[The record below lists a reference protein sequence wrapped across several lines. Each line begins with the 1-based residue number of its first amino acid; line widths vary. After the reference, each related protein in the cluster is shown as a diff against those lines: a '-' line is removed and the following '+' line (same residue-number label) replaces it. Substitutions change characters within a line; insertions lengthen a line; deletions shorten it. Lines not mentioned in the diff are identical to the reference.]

1 MTSQTATGTT
11 VAETN
16 LKPGALRLP
25 SIFMQSLTM
34 VAPGIAALFYTP
46 VVVGQAGLAAPLAY
60 PIAFVIVL
68 LTAIVLAEL
77 AKAVPGAGGYYNYVA
92 RGINPSAG
100 FLVSWLNI
108 IYAPLVLGA
117 VTVFGGW
124 VLASSLEWTGVARDW
139 FPIGFSFVIVTIV
152 AIIQYM
158 GVQLSGKTIVITG
171 GIELIV
177 VFLLG
182 LWGLANPGP
191 GGLNLEPFN
200 PGNATSA
207 AGLFIAAVF
216 AIQAFTG
223 WEGSAPM
230 AEESE
235 NPTRNVPRALI
246 GSVILFGIFI
256 VLVQWG
262 VMIGWGTDKFA
273 DIPKSPE
280 LPGIVLAKQFWGAAW
295 GILLIMLISSV
306 IAVSIAC
313 ANVSTR
319 MWYRMGADGAFPK
332 WFSAVHPTRRTPVN
346 AILAQWVL
354 AIATAIVLTA
364 LAYAFTPV
372 PQGQTSLSMDTVY
385 QNQYYMDGVGIG
397 YVVLIIYTMGN
408 IAAYLLYSRERRS
421 EYSIWLHLVFPVL
434 STLGMVLVLLFSLNI
449 IGGDPLAFQPDKAT
463 LLPAPL
469 HLPVIFVAV
478 WFILGLIL
486 VAYLRSSGHTGWMQ
500 AAADGASER
509 PATPEEIEALKG
521 EW

>member
-1 MTSQTATGTT
+1 MTAQTAAGTT

-46 VVVGQAGLAAPLAY
+46 VVVGQTGLAAPLAY

-68 LTAIVLAEL
+68 LTAIVLAQL
-77 AKAVPGAGGYYNYVA
+77 ARAVPGAGGYYNYVS
-92 RGINPSAG
+92 RGINPSSG

-108 IYAPLVLGA
+108 IFAPLVLGA

-124 VLASSLEWTGVARDW
+124 VLASSLEWTGALRDW
-139 FPIGFSFVIVTIV
+139 FPIVFGVVIVSIV
-152 AIIQYM
+152 AIIQYL
-158 GVQLSGKTIVITG
+158 GVQLSGKTLIITG

-177 VFLLG
+177 VSLLG

-191 GGLNLEPFN
+191 GGLNFEPFN
-200 PGNATSA
+200 PGNASST

-235 NPTRNVPRALI
+235 NPTKNVPRALI

-256 VLVQWG
+256 VIVQWG
-262 VMIGWGTDKFA
+262 VMVGWGTDRFA

-280 LPGIVLAKQFWGAAW
+280 LPGIVLAKQFWGGAW

-313 ANVSTR
+313 ANVGTR
-319 MWYRMGADGAFPK
+319 MYYRMGADGAFPK
-332 WFSAVHPTRRTPVN
+332 WFGKVHPERRTPVN
-346 AILAQWVL
+346 AIIAQWVL
-354 AIATAIVLTA
+354 AIATIVVFCGVAA
-364 LAYAFTPV
+364 LFTPV
-372 PQGQTSLSMDTVY
+372 PEGQTSVPLDTIY
-385 QNQYYMDGVGIG
+385 QNQYYIDGYLIG

-408 IAAYLLYSRERRS
+408 IAAWMLYRRERKS
-421 EYSIWLHLVFPVL
+421 EFSWILHGLFPVL
-434 STLGMVLVLLFSLNI
+434 STLGMIVVLLFSLNFF
-449 IGGDPLAFQPDKAT
+449 GPNLEFQPDKWT
-463 LLPAPL
+463 LPPAPFNI
-469 HLPVIFVAV
+469 PVVFVGV
-478 WFILGLIL
+478 WFIVGLIL
-486 VAYLRSSGHTGWMQ
+486 VAYLRSSGHTDWMQ

-509 PATPEEIEALKG
+509 PATEEELEALKG

>member
-1 MTSQTATGTT
+1 MTAQSATGTT

-46 VVVGQAGLAAPLAY
+46 VVVAQAGLAAPLAY

-68 LTAIVLAEL
+68 LTAIVLAQL
-77 AKAVPGAGGYYNYVA
+77 ARAVPGAGGYYNYVS
-92 RGINPSAG
+92 RGINPTSG
-100 FLVSWLNI
+100 FLVSWLNL

-117 VTVFGGW
+117 VTVFGGY
-124 VLASSLEWTGVARDW
+124 VLASSLEWTGTARDW
-139 FPIGFSFVIVTIV
+139 FPIGFSLVIVTIV
-152 AIIQYM
+152 AIIQYL
-158 GVQLSGKTIVITG
+158 GVQLSGKTLVITG

-177 VFLLG
+177 VFVLG
-182 LWGLANPGP
+182 IWGLANPGP
-191 GGLNLEPFN
+191 GGLNLQPFN
-200 PGNATSA
+200 PGNATSIS
-207 AGLFIAAVF
+207 GLFIAAVF

-223 WEGSAPM
+223 WEGAAPM

-246 GSVILFGIFI
+246 GSVLLFGIFI
-256 VLVQWG
+256 VIVQWG

-280 LPGIVLAKQFWGAAW
+280 LPGIVLAKQFWSGLW

-332 WFSAVHPTRRTPVN
+332 WFGVVHPTRKTPVN
-346 AILAQWVL
+346 AIIAQWVL
-354 AIATAIVLTA
+354 AILTAFGLTA
-364 LAYAFTPV
+364 LALAFTPV
-372 PQGQTSLSMDTVY
+372 PAGASSVPMDLIY
-385 QNQYYMDGVGIG
+385 QNQYYIDGVGIG

-421 EYSIWLHLVFPVL
+421 EYNVWLHLVFPVL

-449 IGGDPLAFQPDKAT
+449 IGGDPLTIQGPS
-463 LLPAPL
+463 LPAAPL
-469 HLPVIFVAV
+469 NIPVVFVGV

-486 VAYLRSSGHTGWMQ
+486 ALYLRSSGHTDWMQ

-509 PATPEEIEALKG
+509 PATPEEVEGLKG

>member
-1 MTSQTATGTT
+1 MSAQTAAGST

-16 LKPGALRLP
+16 LRPGALRLP

-46 VVVGQAGLAAPLAY
+46 VVVGQTGLAAPLAY
-60 PIAFVIVL
+60 PIAFIIVL
-68 LTAIVLAEL
+68 LTAIVLAQL
-77 AKAVPGAGGYYNYVA
+77 ARAVPGAGGYYNYVS

-108 IYAPLVLGA
+108 IFAPLVLGA

-124 VLASSLEWTGVARDW
+124 VLASSLEWSGPLRDW
-139 FPIGFSFVIVTIV
+139 FPIIFGVVIVSIV
-152 AIIQYM
+152 AIIQYL
-158 GVQLSGKTIVITG
+158 GVQLSGKTLIITG

-177 VFLLG
+177 VSLLG

-191 GGLNLEPFN
+191 GGLNFEPFN
-200 PGNATSA
+200 PGNASST

-223 WEGSAPM
+223 WEGAAPM

-235 NPTRNVPRALI
+235 NPTTNVPRALI

-256 VLVQWG
+256 VIVQWG
-262 VMIGWGTDKFA
+262 VMVGWGTDRFA
-273 DIPKSPE
+273 EIPKSPE
-280 LPGIVLAKQFWGAAW
+280 LPGIALAKQFWGGAW

-313 ANVSTR
+313 ANVGTR
-319 MWYRMGADGAFPK
+319 MYYRMGADGAFPR
-332 WFSAVHPTRRTPVN
+332 WFGKVHPERKTPVN
-346 AILAQWVL
+346 AIVAQWVL
-354 AIATAIVLTA
+354 ALATIVIFCLVAA
-364 LAYAFTPV
+364 LFTPV
-372 PQGQTSLSMDTVY
+372 PEGQTSVPLDTIY
-385 QNQYYMDGVGIG
+385 QNQYYIDGYLIG

-408 IAAYLLYSRERRS
+408 IAAYMLYRRERKAEFS
-421 EYSIWLHLVFPVL
+421 WILHGLFPIL
-434 STLGMVLVLLFSLNI
+434 STFGMLVVLLFSLNFF
-449 IGGDPLAFQPDKAT
+449 GPNLEFQPDKWT
-463 LLPAPL
+463 LPPAPFNI
-469 HLPVIFVAV
+469 PVVFVGV
-478 WFILGLIL
+478 WFIIGLIL
-486 VAYLRSSGHTGWMQ
+486 VAYLRSSGHTDWMQ

-509 PATPEEIEALKG
+509 PATSEELEALKG

>member
-1 MTSQTATGTT
+1 MTAQTAAGTT
-11 VAETN
+11 VADTN
-16 LKPGALRLP
+16 LRPGALRLP

-46 VVVGQAGLAAPLAY
+46 VVVGQTGLAAPLAY

-68 LTAIVLAEL
+68 LTAIVLAQL
-77 AKAVPGAGGYYNYVA
+77 ARAVLGAGGYYNYVS
-92 RGINPSAG
+92 RGINPSSG

-108 IYAPLVLGA
+108 IFAPLVLGA

-124 VLASSLEWTGVARDW
+124 VLASSLEWTGTLRDW
-139 FPIGFSFVIVTIV
+139 FPILFGVVIVSIV
-152 AIIQYM
+152 AGIQYL
-158 GVQLSGKTIVITG
+158 GVQLSGKTLIITG

-177 VFLLG
+177 VSLLG

-191 GGLNLEPFN
+191 GGLNFEPFN
-200 PGNATSA
+200 PGNASST

-223 WEGSAPM
+223 WEGAAPM

-235 NPTRNVPRALI
+235 NPTKNVPRALI

-256 VLVQWG
+256 VIVQWG
-262 VMIGWGTDKFA
+262 VMVGWGTDKFA

-280 LPGIVLAKQFWGAAW
+280 LPGIVLAKQFWGGAW

-313 ANVSTR
+313 ANVGTR
-319 MWYRMGADGAFPK
+319 MYYRMGADGAFPK
-332 WFSAVHPTRRTPVN
+332 WFGKVHPTRRTPVN
-346 AILAQWVL
+346 AIIAQWVL
-354 AIATAIVLTA
+354 ALATIVIFCGVAA
-364 LAYAFTPV
+364 LFTPV
-372 PQGQTSLSMDTVY
+372 PEGKTSVPLDTIY
-385 QNQYYMDGVGIG
+385 QNQYYIDGYLIG

-408 IAAYLLYSRERRS
+408 IAAWMLYRRERRS
-421 EYSIWLHLVFPVL
+421 EFSWVLHGLFPIL
-434 STLGMVLVLLFSLNI
+434 STLGMIVVLLFSLNFF
-449 IGGDPLAFQPDKAT
+449 GPNLEFQPDKWT
-463 LLPAPL
+463 LPPAPFNI
-469 HLPVIFVAV
+469 PVVFVGV
-478 WFILGLIL
+478 WFIVGLIL
-486 VAYLRSSGHTGWMQ
+486 VAYLRSSGHTDWMQ

-509 PATPEEIEALKG
+509 PATPEEVEALKG

>member
-1 MTSQTATGTT
+1 MTAQSATGTT

-46 VVVGQAGLAAPLAY
+46 VVVAQAGLAAPLAY

-68 LTAIVLAEL
+68 LTAIVLAQL
-77 AKAVPGAGGYYNYVA
+77 ARAVPGAGGYYNYVS
-92 RGINPSAG
+92 RGINPTSG
-100 FLVSWLNI
+100 FLVSWLNL

-117 VTVFGGW
+117 VTVFGGY
-124 VLASSLEWTGVARDW
+124 VLASSLEWTGTARDW
-139 FPIGFSFVIVTIV
+139 FPIGFSLVIVTIV
-152 AIIQYM
+152 AIIQYL
-158 GVQLSGKTIVITG
+158 GVQLSGKTLVITG

-177 VFLLG
+177 VFVLG
-182 LWGLANPGP
+182 IWGLANPGP
-191 GGLNLEPFN
+191 GGLNFQPFN
-200 PGNATSA
+200 PGNATSIS
-207 AGLFIAAVF
+207 GLFIAAVF

-223 WEGSAPM
+223 WEGAAPM

-246 GSVILFGIFI
+246 GSVLLFGIFI
-256 VLVQWG
+256 VIVQWG

-280 LPGIVLAKQFWGAAW
+280 LPGIVLAKQFWSGLW

-332 WFSAVHPTRRTPVN
+332 WFGVVHPTRKTPVN
-346 AILAQWVL
+346 AIIAQWVL
-354 AIATAIVLTA
+354 AILTAFGLTA
-364 LAYAFTPV
+364 LALAFTPV
-372 PQGQTSLSMDTVY
+372 PAGASSVPMDLIY
-385 QNQYYMDGVGIG
+385 QNQYYIDGVGIG

-421 EYSIWLHLVFPVL
+421 EYNVWLHLVFPVL

-449 IGGDPLAFQPDKAT
+449 IGGDPLTIQGPS
-463 LLPAPL
+463 LPAAPL
-469 HLPVIFVAV
+469 NIPVVFVGV

-486 VAYLRSSGHTGWMQ
+486 ALYLRSSGHTDWMQ

-509 PATPEEIEALKG
+509 PATPEEVEGLKG